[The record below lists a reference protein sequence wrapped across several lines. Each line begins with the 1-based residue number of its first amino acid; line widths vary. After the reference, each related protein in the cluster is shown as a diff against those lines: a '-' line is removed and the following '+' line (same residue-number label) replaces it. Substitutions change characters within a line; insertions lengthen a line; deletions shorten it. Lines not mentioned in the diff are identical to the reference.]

1 MEKKLIAALGAPDP
15 EMELIEELLI
25 RCGIGVVHAKNSKG
39 ARVRAEEAYNASF
52 CETDIDIFVEC
63 GPAHDERADHHQPG
77 DFGFLLGPN
86 DFMAAS
92 SVGQVIAW
100 LAKQCLL
107 PQRWVRNQKHGTDIA
122 GSFLERNPRSDS
134 SLFSGWEV
142 VQADSRIIIPEVFV
156 LTAAGDHC
164 PAAAYAGACHG
175 VSPESLRAYRRWT
188 RAKATNSTEAAVEN
202 GWKKGAE
209 AITAAPIIKIDGHP
223 VLDLRDV
230 HVPHMNEVLA
240 QTGKVGLYALNA
252 GREQKVG
259 IVGGG
264 EGSIPGVEPIVA
276 FMDQAP
282 QALGLERMYGNPT
295 RGYAGGFRQREV
307 SHAK

>member
-1 MEKKLIAALGAPDP
+1 MDKKLIAALGAPDP
-15 EMELIEELLI
+15 EMELIEELLR
-25 RCGIGVVHAKNSKG
+25 RCGINIVHAKNSKG

-52 CETDIDIFVEC
+52 SEIEIDIFVEC
-63 GPAHDERADHHQPG
+63 GPAHNERADHHQPG

-92 SVGQVIAW
+92 SVGQVISW
-100 LAKQCLL
+100 LAKKCLL
-107 PQRWVRNQKHGTDIA
+107 PQRWVRNQRHGTDIA

-175 VSPESLRAYRRWT
+175 VSPESLRTYRRWT

-230 HVPHMNEVLA
+230 YVPHMNEVLA
-240 QTGKVGLYALNA
+240 QNGKVGLYALNV
-252 GREQKVG
+252 GTDEKVG

-264 EGSIPGVEPIVA
+264 EGSIPGVGPIA
-276 FMDQAP
+276 GFMDRAP
-282 QALGLERMYGNPT
+282 QVLGLERMYGNPT

-307 SHAK
+307 GHAK